1 VAAECT
7 RCKVQL
13 RVIDNLQPAEVG
25 QFFRGTIS
33 DSFVVVP
40 TSDPQQFIEGSMR
53 LPDRERQAQI
63 PSLDVVAR
71 IEKIMAL
78 ASGQSET
85 DHPVCAGCLQ
95 EVVTEI
101 QRQVD
106 QTEEER
112 RIYQEANARLEEEL
126 RHGSLDEIARLEEE
140 VVGLAAEEREIMATL
155 AACDVEEAQLEEE
168 LESQRR
174 QEEQLKKEEDDFW
187 LVFAEFQVDMEETEE
202 ERAATTNA
210 IRYATAELAR
220 LKRTNVLND
229 MFHIALDGE
238 FGTISQFR
246 LGRLPDHPV
255 PWDEINAA
263 WGQACLLLD
272 ALVKRCS
279 APVTRH
285 RLMPRGSYSAIQTD
299 GEVLELHSTGGGR
312 FFNDRHFDLA
322 MVAFVT
328 CHADLVRWLSDAKL
342 PFKIEGDKVGGFS
355 VRLQFNSDEKW
366 TRALRCM
373 LCNLKWTIGLI
384 ESR

>member
-1 VAAECT
+1 MAAECT

-263 WGQACLLLD
+263 WGRAC
-272 ALVKRCS
+272 CW
-279 APVTRH
+279 
-285 RLMPRGSYSAIQTD
+285 MPS
-299 GEVLELHSTGGGR
+299 
-312 FFNDRHFDLA
+312 
-322 MVAFVT
+322 
-328 CHADLVRWLSDAKL
+328 
-342 PFKIEGDKVGGFS
+342 
-355 VRLQFNSDEKW
+355 
-366 TRALRCM
+366 
-373 LCNLKWTIGLI
+373 
-384 ESR
+384 